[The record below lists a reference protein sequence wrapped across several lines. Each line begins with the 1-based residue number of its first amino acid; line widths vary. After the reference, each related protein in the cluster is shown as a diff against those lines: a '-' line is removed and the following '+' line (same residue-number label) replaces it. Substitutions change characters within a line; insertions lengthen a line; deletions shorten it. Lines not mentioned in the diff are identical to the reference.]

1 MHLYHQYFVSLLSI
15 IQCKRSTVT
24 LTGASM
30 LAVLPVGLAPSL
42 IQKSRSNTIV
52 LNCLIPNFRHEWH
65 IKTYCYTLKN
75 NQ

>member
-1 MHLYHQYFVSLLSI
+1 MQR
-15 IQCKRSTVT
+15 KRSTVT

-30 LAVLPVGLAPSL
+30 LAVLPVGSAPSL
-42 IQKSRSNTIV
+42 IQKSRRNTIV

-75 NQ
+75 KQRINKLRTNVYII